1 MYQELDRILNE
12 GVIEASQSLWS
23 SPVSLVVKPGK
34 VRLCLDARR
43 INDWTKK
50 DAYPLANI
58 DGIFSR
64 LPKANLITKLDL
76 KDASWQIPLSD
87 KAKAITAFTVPGRPL
102 YQFTVMPFGLC
113 NAPQTICRLV
123 DQLIPPDLKTCVFGY
138 LDDVCI
144 VSEDF
149 DKHLTVLM
157 RLAAEFRRAN
167 LTLNVSKSRFCVTQV
182 GYLGYLIGNG
192 SIATDPNKVEG
203 INSWPSPKTLKQARC
218 FLCLVGWYRRFIKNF
233 SELVF
238 PITELLSTKRKFVW
252 TDAA

>member
-23 SPVSLVVKPGK
+23 SPVRLVVKPGK
-34 VRLCLDARR
+34 VRLCL
-43 INDWTKK
+43 
-50 DAYPLANI
+50 

-167 LTLNVSKSRFCVTQV
+167 LTLNVSKWDTSA
-182 GYLGYLIGNG
+182 I
-192 SIATDPNKVEG
+192 
-203 INSWPSPKTLKQARC
+203 
-218 FLCLVGWYRRFIKNF
+218 
-233 SELVF
+233 
-238 PITELLSTKRKFVW
+238 
-252 TDAA
+252 